1 MRNFLYRCPVTM
13 LNVQGT
19 IATGDYEGQTYVT
32 QSCLACGGFH
42 LIDPLTGKS
51 PERSKKSRRRDP
63 DSPK

>member
-1 MRNFLYRCPVTM
+1 M

-51 PERSKKSRRRDP
+51 PERSKKSRRHDP